1 MEALVSP
8 VYKYK
13 ILLDPSSAKGNYFHI
28 VKKDS
33 RNKYHNLIL
42 DQNFIEVYTQE
53 AITQQQLLDMFDRT
67 EGIIGIRGDFKDENT
82 IKNYKK

>member
-1 MEALVSP
+1 MEVLVSP

-13 ILLDPSSAKGNYFHI
+13 VLLDPSSAKGNQFHI

-33 RNKYHNLIL
+33 KNKYHTLLL
-42 DQNFIEVYTQE
+42 DQNFIEVYTQT
-53 AITQQQLLDMFDRT
+53 AITQQQLLDIFDRT

-82 IKNYKK
+82 SKNNKG

>member
-1 MEALVSP
+1 MEVLVSP

-13 ILLDPSSAKGNYFHI
+13 ILLDPSSAKNNKFNI

-33 RNKYHNLIL
+33 KNKYHTLLL
-42 DQNFIEVYTQE
+42 DQNFIEVYAQQ
-53 AITQQQLLDMFDRT
+53 AITKQQLLDIFERT

-82 IKNYKK
+82 IKNN